1 MTRVKHKLKM
11 WNKGGFN
18 FWLVGLNYMR
28 RRDAVMGRFLTRSE
42 EKQERQRI
50 IKLLESELGAGVDI
64 EDTEVRDKVI
74 LNLIKL
80 IKGEQK

>member
-1 MTRVKHKLKM
+1 MSLKRKLEL

-42 EKQERQRI
+42 VKLERRRI
-50 IKLLESELGAGVDI
+50 INLLQSELGAGVDI
-64 EDTEVRDKVI
+64 NETEARDKTI
-74 LNLIKL
+74 QQLIKL
-80 IKGEQK
+80 IEREQ

>member
-1 MTRVKHKLKM
+1 MSLKGKLRL

-42 EKQERQRI
+42 EKQERRRI
-50 IKLLESELGAGVDI
+50 IKLLQNELGAGVDI
-64 EDTEVRDKVI
+64 NETEARDKTI
-74 LNLIKL
+74 QQLIKL
-80 IKGEQK
+80 IEREQ